1 MSVPVILL
9 LIIGG
14 TAVLTGLSGLL
25 FGTKAAETA
34 LIVCIIGSVVAG
46 VIASGVSF
54 NRELDATRDALEDR
68 YGIDFTTG
76 EFDTDVVTFVKD
88 GNLYKCDVSGTGKGA
103 RLFCDEP
110 PRDEFT
116 D

>member
-25 FGTKAAETA
+25 FGSEAAA
-34 LIVCIIGSVVAG
+34 KVFIVCCIGSIFVG
-46 VIASGVSF
+46 FIASVASI
-54 NRELDATRDALEDR
+54 NREEDATRDALEDR